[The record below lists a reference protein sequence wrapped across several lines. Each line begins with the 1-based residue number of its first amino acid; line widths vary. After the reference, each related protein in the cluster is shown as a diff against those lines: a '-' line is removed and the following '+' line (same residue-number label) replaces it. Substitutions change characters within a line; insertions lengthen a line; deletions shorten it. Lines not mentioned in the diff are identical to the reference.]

1 MRKYTRRLV
10 VASALALTMVTAP
23 VAHAEDQI
31 LASVPGLTFPF
42 FVHMMNAF
50 KAEATKQGVG
60 VIESD
65 GQVSSPKQTA
75 DVEAAITQGVKGIV
89 ISPNEVD
96 AMAPALQQAVEA
108 RIPVVTV
115 DRRVAQVE
123 GILAHVGAD
132 NVKGGEAQANLIV
145 QMFPDGATIINLQ
158 GQSGAS
164 PAIDRNKGLHN
175 VLDGM
180 ADKYKIVFEQTAGFD
195 RAKGLA
201 VTEAALSGMADA
213 PKVIVAAN
221 DDMALGAMEAVKSRG
236 LSGIAIIGFD
246 ALPEALA
253 QVRDGG
259 LTATIEQ
266 FPGQQSSLGV
276 QTLVDFIK
284 DWQPASRE
292 GSAAD
297 PGCRH
302 QGQSEHCRTPRRSE
316 VNELRLFSGRG
327 HKPRPEGILSMATP
341 PATQPLLRMTGIS
354 KSFPGVRAL
363 DSVDFEVGSAEI
375 HAFLGENGAGK
386 STLLKILIRRPGPR
400 CGQH

>member
-10 VASALALTMVTAP
+10 VASALALTVVTAP

-42 FVHMMNAF
+42 FVHMMKAF
-50 KAEATKQGVG
+50 KAEAAKQGMG

-108 RIPVVTV
+108 GIPVVTV

-132 NVKGGEAQANLIV
+132 NVKGGEAQGNLIV

-201 VTEAALSGMADA
+201 VTEAALSGMAEA

-266 FPGQQSSLGV
+266 FPGQQSALGV

-284 DWQPASRE
+284 TGKQPAE
-292 GSAAD
+292 KVLLL
-297 PGCRH
+297 
-302 QGQSEHCRTPRRSE
+302 TP
-316 VNELRLFSGRG
+316 VAVTKDNLN
-327 HKPRPEGILSMATP
+327 I
-341 PATQPLLRMTGIS
+341 
-354 KSFPGVRAL
+354 
-363 DSVDFEVGSAEI
+363 AER
-375 HAFLGENGAGK
+375 LGEVK
-386 STLLKILIRRPGPR
+386 
-400 CGQH
+400 

>member
-1 MRKYTRRLV
+1 MRKYTRRLI
-10 VASALALTMVTAP
+10 VASALALTVVTAP
-23 VAHAEDQI
+23 VAYAEDQI

-50 KAEATKQGVG
+50 KSEAAKQGMAV
-60 VIESD
+60 VESD

-96 AMAPALQQAVEA
+96 AMAPALQQAVDA
-108 RIPVVTV
+108 KIPVVTV

-132 NVKGGEAQANLIV
+132 NVKGGEAQGNLILS
-145 QMFPDGATIINLQ
+145 MFPDGATIINLQ

-175 VLDGM
+175 VLDGK
-180 ADKYKIVFEQTAGFD
+180 DNYKIVFEQTAGFD

-266 FPGQQSSLGV
+266 FPGQQSALGV
-276 QTLVDFIK
+276 QTLVDYIK
-284 DWQPASRE
+284 TGKQPAE
-292 GSAAD
+292 KVLLI
-297 PGCRH
+297 
-302 QGQSEHCRTPRRSE
+302 TP
-316 VNELRLFSGRG
+316 VAVTKDNLN
-327 HKPRPEGILSMATP
+327 
-341 PATQPLLRMTGIS
+341 
-354 KSFPGVRAL
+354 V
-363 DSVDFEVGSAEI
+363 AER
-375 HAFLGENGAGK
+375 LGEVK
-386 STLLKILIRRPGPR
+386 
-400 CGQH
+400 